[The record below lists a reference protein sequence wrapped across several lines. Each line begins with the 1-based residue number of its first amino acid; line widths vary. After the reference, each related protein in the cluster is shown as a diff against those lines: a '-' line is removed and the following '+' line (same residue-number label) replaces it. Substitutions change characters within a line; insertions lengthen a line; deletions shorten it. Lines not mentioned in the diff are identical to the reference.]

1 MKPFVS
7 VAAPVVG
14 IATLALLAGCASKPA
29 VVAVAPPPP
38 IVAPPPVAKPEGA
51 YAGMAIPARLA
62 DGHYATPNRN
72 LTEAAT
78 VWHFRVALNVAALA
92 CRGAQGD
99 AIVSG
104 YNAMLTRVK
113 APLATAE
120 THYAAEFKAVGGADW
135 RANYDNAMTRLYNF
149 FSQSPARDAFCDTA
163 AATLSDAAFVD
174 AASLPGFAAGRLAV
188 LEKPFTDFY
197 RAYDAWRASQAQAQ
211 QPIYALAAT
220 AQPAPAATPA
230 TNSVAVPAPKPRL
243 LLDPSVFQDDSL
255 AH

>member
-7 VAAPVVG
+7 VAAT
-14 IATLALLAGCASKPA
+14 ATLALLAGCASKPA

-38 IVAPPPVAKPEGA
+38 VVAPPPVAKPQGA
-51 YAGMAIPARLA
+51 YAGMAIPARLP
-62 DGHYATPNRN
+62 DGGYDTPNRN
-72 LTEAAT
+72 LSDAAAI
-78 VWHFRVALNVAALA
+78 WHFRVALNVAALA
-92 CRGAQGD
+92 CRGTQGD
-99 AIVSG
+99 AIVTA
-104 YNAMLTRVK
+104 YNAMLTRDK

-120 THYAAEFKAVGGADW
+120 THYAAEFKAAGGADW
-135 RANYDNAMTRLYNF
+135 RADYDNAMTRLYNF

-220 AQPAPAATPA
+220 TPPAPAA
-230 TNSVAVPAPKPRL
+230 APRAAPSAALTGRPRL
-243 LLDPSVFQDDSL
+243 QLDPSVFQDDSL